1 MRPALLPLTVF
12 SLHTDLSSSLVVVQN
27 ILDCEA
33 LQFVSQILSHHEES
47 SVIAHISDNGLA

>member
-27 ILDCEA
+27 ILDHEA

-47 SVIAHISDNGLA
+47 SVIAHIEIMD